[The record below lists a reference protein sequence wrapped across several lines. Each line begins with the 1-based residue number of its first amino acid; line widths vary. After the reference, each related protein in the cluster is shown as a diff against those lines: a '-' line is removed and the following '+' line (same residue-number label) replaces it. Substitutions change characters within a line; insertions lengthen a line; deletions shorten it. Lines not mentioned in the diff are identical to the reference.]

1 MSNSQTDQDTPWKL
15 VLRQYFSD
23 AIHFFFPQ
31 TAKLIDWSKPIVF
44 LDTEFQQITPEAE
57 IGRRYADVLVKVWH
71 KRGQEV
77 WLLLHLEVQ
86 ASPDKQFS
94 ERLFIYNFRIFDQFH
109 HPAISLAILCDGN
122 PRWRPDRYE
131 FNYPDT
137 QLSFKF
143 NAVKLLDYQ
152 TQWSTLEQS
161 NNPFA
166 TVVMAHLKMIET
178 KRNAT
183 DRKEWKFWLVRRL
196 YEKGYSRQDVMNLF
210 KFIDWIMVLPEGLKQ
225 SFWQE
230 LKVFEGERQMPYIT
244 SVEEIGF
251 ERGIEQGLER
261 ERSLILRQLNRKVG
275 ALSPQTLEQVNSLSI
290 EQLESLGEALLDFG
304 AIADLAQWLA
314 TQS

>member
-1 MSNSQTDQDTPWKL
+1 
-15 VLRQYFSD
+15 
-23 AIHFFFPQ
+23 
-31 TAKLIDWSKPIVF
+31 
-44 LDTEFQQITPEAE
+44 
-57 IGRRYADVLVKVWH
+57 VKVWH

-225 SFWQE
+225 SFWQD

-251 ERGIEQGLER
+251 ERGIEQGVRQGLER

-290 EQLESLGEALLDFG
+290 EQLEALGEALLDFG